1 MHFVTNPN
9 CRAEMFKAL
18 FHRTFVASESNE
30 EGNLIGHL
38 VYQSA
43 ANKETQRDAIV
54 DNQKHLCASAFTS
67 PLHNER
73 GIHAILLAPV
83 AVDPDYQKQGLARQ
97 LIESI
102 IQEAR

>member
-1 MHFVTNPN
+1 
-9 CRAEMFKAL
+9 MFKAL

-30 EGNLIGHL
+30 KCNLIGHL
-38 VYQSA
+38 VFQVA
-43 ANKETQRDAIV
+43 ANRESQRHAIV

-73 GIHAILLAPV
+73 GIHAISLTPV

-102 IQEAR
+102 IHEAR